1 MVYSVLTYTLLLFM
15 ASWVL
20 VLVFTCF
27 LASLPRNSSES
38 ITDPYQEQTLN
49 SIFRQWNIFA
59 PGTRNTSNVRF
70 QGWNISG
77 NLCTGTAKD
86 NSNIEDSTYS
96 PLIKCD
102 CSYNNKSTC
111 HITHLK
117 VSGLNVAG
125 VIPPKLWT
133 LTSLTYLNLEKN
145 LLSGTLSPFVGN
157 LTQLHTLSIRI
168 NKLSGKLP
176 KELGHLANLRFL

>member
-1 MVYSVLTYTLLLFM
+1 MCDLLEWMMGKRIWRKVKLQCRKISCIYVMLAFSFLYVWFDTWYDNGFLRDDDVVY
-15 ASWVL
+15 A
-20 VLVFTCF
+20 
-27 LASLPRNSSES
+27 
-38 ITDPYQEQTLN
+38 EQTLN

-111 HITHLK
+111 HITHLY
-117 VSGLNVAG
+117 L
-125 VIPPKLWT
+125 
-133 LTSLTYLNLEKN
+133 SLLFSSIQAFHFLI
-145 LLSGTLSPFVGN
+145 SCFVC
-157 LTQLHTLSIRI
+157 
-168 NKLSGKLP
+168 
-176 KELGHLANLRFL
+176 